1 MIKRALVLSGG
12 GSKGAWQL
20 GALKALAEVGRSW
33 NSVHGISVGALNG
46 SWIAM
51 HPPEEHPGC
60 VDGLIKVWDN
70 VRTSDDIYEP
80 WAPCGLKYIWSM
92 WKGSLNS
99 GAPLR
104 KLVKSYWNSVKLAT
118 SGVKL
123 TVGCASLTSG
133 LYAAIDGENA
143 NIMEYVLAS
152 SHMPLI
158 FEPLIIDNQQW
169 IDGGI
174 RHQIPI
180 LEALK
185 ENPDEIDV
193 VITSPISETRIDRRD
208 EIISVPGVALRLSEI
223 VSDQIYVSDFFTVM
237 RAAKSV
243 DGLKINI
250 YSPSVRPNTDSMD
263 FDHLNIETGIQM
275 GYEETKK
282 KLDEEV
288 AEAVSILKAEERL

>member
-1 MIKRALVLSGG
+1 MVKRALVLSGG

-20 GALKALAEVGRSW
+20 GALKALAEAGRSW

-51 HPPEEHPGC
+51 HTPEEHPGC
-60 VDGLIKVWDN
+60 VNGLIEVWNN
-70 VRTSDDIYEP
+70 VLTSDDIYEP

-104 KLVKSYWNSVKLAT
+104 KLVKSYWNSEKLT
-118 SGVKL
+118 KSGVKL
-123 TVGCASLTSG
+123 TVGCASLTTG
-133 LYAAIDGENA
+133 LYAAIDGEHA

-158 FEPLIIDNQQW
+158 FEPLTIDNQQW

-193 VITSPISETRIDRRD
+193 IITSPISETRIDKRTD
-208 EIISVPGVALRLSEI
+208 ITSVPGVALRLSEI

-250 YSPSVRPNTDSMD
+250 YSPSVRPNADSMD
-263 FDHLNIETGIQM
+263 FNHLGIETSVQT
-275 GYEETKK
+275 GYEETRR
-282 KLDEEV
+282 KLDEEAALNQNV
-288 AEAVSILKAEERL
+288 

>member
-1 MIKRALVLSGG
+1 MTVSHYVCTLTIFVLY
-12 GSKGAWQL
+12 L
-20 GALKALAEVGRSW
+20 G
-33 NSVHGISVGALNG
+33 
-46 SWIAM
+46 
-51 HPPEEHPGC
+51 
-60 VDGLIKVWDN
+60 
-70 VRTSDDIYEP
+70 
-80 WAPCGLKYIWSM
+80 
-92 WKGSLNS
+92 
-99 GAPLR
+99 
-104 KLVKSYWNSVKLAT
+104 
-118 SGVKL
+118 
-123 TVGCASLTSG
+123 
-133 LYAAIDGENA
+133 
-143 NIMEYVLAS
+143 
-152 SHMPLI
+152 
-158 FEPLIIDNQQW
+158 
-169 IDGGI
+169 
-174 RHQIPI
+174 
-180 LEALK
+180 LEAIAE